1 MKILIEGIKYNN
13 DTDQFDFIWTKDAP
27 SDLID
32 LKLQKYNKVL
42 STKNGNK
49 VYYAYKFNK
58 VQDKEKTQLRS
69 SIKYLDDKI
78 NKRDIDTMLSKAIN
92 NFNSIE
98 PISNFDIIITPKSS
112 SKILD
117 ELKNK
122 LQAKAGNNVLL
133 SSDIFVKNTIDNIKF
148 DEDKIDKLSNE
159 NKIKIKKI
167 LNKVFSKEDY
177 KLRSLPPQYRKYV
190 LNFMKF
196 NSEADK
202 RLINAII
209 NGRVLIVDDIV
220 TEGTTI
226 RNMVALLN
234 SIGVEDVVSFALLAN
249 K

>member
-1 MKILIEGIKYNN
+1 MSIIC
-13 DTDQFDFIWTKDAP
+13 
-27 SDLID
+27 
-32 LKLQKYNKVL
+32 LKLKKLNIKMEL
-42 STKNGNK
+42 
-49 VYYAYKFNK
+49 
-58 VQDKEKTQLRS
+58 
-69 SIKYLDDKI
+69 SIKI
-78 NKRDIDTMLSKAIN
+78 VIN

>member
-13 DTDQFDFIWTKDAP
+13 DTDQFDFIWTKDTP

-32 LKLQKYNKVL
+32 LKLQKHNKVL

>member
-112 SKILD
+112 SKILE